1 MRTRAN
7 PQTVFLIFSD
17 AVRAG
22 STQPTPMKGFQIFE
36 FSATQESAA
45 EKQNFSIKMKNPFTP
60 GDEYFIL
67 AM

>member
-22 STQPTPMKGFQIFE
+22 STQPTRSPPMKGFQIFD
-36 FSATQESAA
+36 FVATQESGA
-45 EKQNFSIKMKNPFTP
+45 EKQKFSIKNEKSFHSR
-60 GDEYFIL
+60 G
-67 AM
+67 

>member
-22 STQPTPMKGFQIFE
+22 SAQPTRSPPMKGFQIFD
-36 FSATQESAA
+36 FAATQESAA
-45 EKQNFSIKMKNPFTP
+45 EKQKFFNKNEKSFHSR
-60 GDEYFIL
+60 G
-67 AM
+67 